1 MKYIIFDLDGTLS
14 RTDKFMIP
22 SIELAMEKMN
32 ISVWTED
39 AIRCTIGEPVEVTN
53 LKFFAQKKSEEADNF
68 WKLVSGYYRTI
79 FHNSV
84 EEYEGVGDM
93 LDSLHERG
101 YKTAVCSN
109 ADEEYIEEVLDKL
122 NLREKIDRVRP
133 IIPGKGKVE
142 SLARFLQD
150 ENPEFAILVGD
161 RCYDFEAAQAN
172 RILFVS
178 CKYGCGTEEEL
189 KMADYSINEPLEL
202 LDILNE
208 IEKILKN

>member
-53 LKFFAQKKSEEADNF
+53 LKFFGQKKSEEADNF

-178 CKYGCGTEEEL
+178 G
-189 KMADYSINEPLEL
+189 S
-202 LDILNE
+202 
-208 IEKILKN
+208 KIH

>member
-32 ISVWTED
+32 IPVWTED

-53 LKFFAQKKSEEADNF
+53 HKFFGQKKCEEADNF
-68 WKLVSGYYRTI
+68 WKLVSGYYRTV

-84 EEYEGVGDM
+84 EEYEGVGEM

-109 ADEEYIEEVLDKL
+109 ADEEYIQEVY
-122 NLREKIDRVRP
+122 
-133 IIPGKGKVE
+133 
-142 SLARFLQD
+142 SL
-150 ENPEFAILVGD
+150 
-161 RCYDFEAAQAN
+161 
-172 RILFVS
+172 
-178 CKYGCGTEEEL
+178 
-189 KMADYSINEPLEL
+189 
-202 LDILNE
+202 
-208 IEKILKN
+208 

>member
-32 ISVWTED
+32 IPVWTED

-53 LKFFAQKKSEEADNF
+53 LKFFGQKKSEEADNF
-68 WKLVSGYYRTI
+68 WKLVSGYYRTV

-109 ADEEYIEEVLDKL
+109 ADEEYIEEVSAL
-122 NLREKIDRVRP
+122 LRKYVLSNVMSPTDDISILLSVRCA
-133 IIPGKGKVE
+133 VY
-142 SLARFLQD
+142 LVFLH
-150 ENPEFAILVGD
+150 L
-161 RCYDFEAAQAN
+161 
-172 RILFVS
+172 S
-178 CKYGCGTEEEL
+178 
-189 KMADYSINEPLEL
+189 S
-202 LDILNE
+202 
-208 IEKILKN
+208 

>member
-32 ISVWTED
+32 IPVWTED

-53 LKFFAQKKSEEADNF
+53 LKFFGQKKSEEADNF
-68 WKLVSGYYRTI
+68 WKLVSGYYRTV

-122 NLREKIDRVRP
+122 NLHEKIDRVRP

-172 RILFVS
+172 RILFVA

-189 KMADYSINEPLEL
+189 KMADYS
-202 LDILNE
+202 DR
-208 IEKILKN
+208 KSVV

>member
-1 MKYIIFDLDGTLS
+1 
-14 RTDKFMIP
+14 
-22 SIELAMEKMN
+22 MN

-53 LKFFAQKKSEEADNF
+53 LKFFGQKKSEEADNF

-122 NLREKIDRVRP
+122 NLREKNRSSKTYYSRKRKSG
-133 IIPGKGKVE
+133 IISPFFTG
-142 SLARFLQD
+142 
-150 ENPEFAILVGD
+150 
-161 RCYDFEAAQAN
+161 
-172 RILFVS
+172 
-178 CKYGCGTEEEL
+178 
-189 KMADYSINEPLEL
+189 
-202 LDILNE
+202 
-208 IEKILKN
+208 